1 MHAAIYTRV
10 STDDQRDG
18 ASLDVQRERCIA
30 YAEAQGWSVVAEF
43 SDPGVSG
50 AVFFEREQL
59 IAALEAAQR
68 GEVQILVAYNLDRFS
83 RGIWPQLTEAAE
95 RAGLRLVTADGVI
108 DTADD
113 ERELPA
119 DMYEAFAKEQR
130 RLTVKKS
137 MASRAARVRNGNW
150 VGGVAPFGHSIEKGE
165 RGSTLVLNCDEQV
178 IVLRAFALM
187 LDENCSPGQT
197 ADRLNA
203 EGFRKRGAR
212 WTSRNLIQT
221 LGRSTL
227 DGRFVYGKD
236 KRAKTKHDAEHY
248 GVKGHEVEV
257 PRVVPRARFAAMQ
270 QLLAGVKWT
279 KKTAHAYPLSRRIVT
294 PDGHFFTGRWDT
306 SNQVRRYRC
315 AQRYEY
321 SRVGA
326 ERGEERCSHRE
337 ISAGKIERAVWDAL
351 MSELRS
357 PRLEELFELRDAGPT
372 DSEAAETAITR
383 LTKQIAKLRKD
394 RLDREARGLRDGYS
408 KAAIQQVL
416 DEIDQDIATAE
427 SELAAARS
435 WAENAVRLEA
445 QREAFDRMQEF
456 ASLMNSPD
464 ADLMARVFEAFD
476 VRVTLGSEGNCEVE
490 VMAPLEPGS
499 EYLLADRRNS
509 ADV

>member
-1 MHAAIYTRV
+1 MKAVAIYTRV
-10 STDDQRDG
+10 STDDQVQG
-18 ASLDVQRERCIA
+18 ASLAVQRARCEEHAASRGYEIA
-30 YAEAQGWSVVAEF
+30 QVYEDDGISGVLDSRPALDALRAAYSRGEFDLVIATRHDRLSRDGILGLTLLAELRVEFTDEQNEEGLMRYVRLGAAEE
-43 SDPGVSG
+43 
-50 AVFFEREQL
+50 ERE
-59 IAALEAAQR
+59 R
-68 GEVQILVAYNLDRFS
+68 ILS
-83 RGIWPQLTEAAE
+83 RTMG
-95 RAGLRLVTADGVI
+95 
-108 DTADD
+108 
-113 ERELPA
+113 
-119 DMYEAFAKEQR
+119 
-130 RLTVKKS
+130 
-137 MASRAARVRNGNW
+137 SRAHRVKSGNW

-165 RGSTLVLNCDEQV
+165 RGSALALNCDEQR
-178 IVLRAFALM
+178 IVERAFALM
-187 LDENCSPGQT
+187 LDENCSPGQ
-197 ADRLNA
+197 AAARLNA

-248 GVKGHEVEV
+248 GVKGHEGEV
-257 PRVVPRARFAAMQ
+257 PRVVSAPRFSAMQ

-279 KKTAHAYPLSRRIVT
+279 KKTSHAYPLSRRIVT

-306 SNQVRRYRC
+306 SNEVRRYRC

-321 SRVGA
+321 CRVGA
-326 ERGEERCSHRE
+326 LHGEDRCSHKE

-372 DSEAAETAITR
+372 DSEAAQTAITR
-383 LTKQIAKLRKD
+383 LTKQIAKLHKD

-416 DEIDQDIATAE
+416 NEIDQDIATAE
-427 SELAAARS
+427 SELAASQA
-435 WAENAVRLEA
+435 WAENATRLEA
-445 QREAFDRMQEF
+445 QREAFDRMQDF
-456 ASLMNSPD
+456 AALMNSPD

-476 VRVTLGSEGNCEVE
+476 IRVTLTSEGSCAVE